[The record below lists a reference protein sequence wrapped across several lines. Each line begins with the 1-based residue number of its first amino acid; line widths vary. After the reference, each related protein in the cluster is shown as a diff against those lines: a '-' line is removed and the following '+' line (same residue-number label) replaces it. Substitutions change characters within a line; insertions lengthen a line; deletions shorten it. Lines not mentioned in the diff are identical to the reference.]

1 MRLTFITFVITACAA
16 VTQAQVQRIDPP
28 ALKDSGMAYLT
39 SDAKG
44 GAYLSWIDPLAGGGH
59 ALRYSRWNGAA
70 WSSANTIASGQ
81 GWFVNWADFPA
92 LAVTPDGSM
101 LAHWLTKSEGAG
113 TYGYG
118 IRVARKAPGSNTW
131 KQIFGANLTDKED
144 YAGFLSFVVTGNTAG
159 AVYLAPPPNAERS
172 AAAHNHDAHDAGE
185 VEHRKTLRYAAFNA
199 NGTVASDREIDADT
213 CSCCQTTVVST
224 PAGLLA
230 AYRDHA
236 PGEIRDIAVVR
247 LVNGKWTE
255 PKPLNRDGWKING
268 CPTEG
273 PSAAVQGERLGIAW
287 LTRAQDKPR
296 IQMSLSAN
304 SGAAFGEPIRIDD
317 GNPYGHPNVTLFDEQ
332 HYLVAWLERVPQGA
346 ELRMRR
352 VSMTGVMSP
361 SVTLA
366 NVAAARSAGLPKIV
380 VTGNQLLL
388 AWRDDRVHAGVL
400 LKSQFLSLE
409 NRK

>member
-1 MRLTFITFVITACAA
+1 MRTLHLIFAIALSGAILH
-16 VTQAQVQRIDPP
+16 AQVQRVDPP
-28 ALKDSGMAYLT
+28 AVKDSGMAFLT

-44 GAYLSWIDPLAGGGH
+44 AAYLSWIDPLPTGGH
-59 ALRYSRWNGAA
+59 ALRYSRWTGAA
-70 WSSANTIASGQ
+70 WSQASTITSGK
-81 GWFVNWADFPA
+81 GWFINWADFPA
-92 LAVTPDGSM
+92 LAITQDGTM
-101 LAHWLTKSEGAG
+101 LAHWLTKTEDGG

-118 IRVARKAPGSNTW
+118 IRVARKATGGTW
-131 KQIFGANLTDKED
+131 KEIFGASLADKED

-159 AVYLAPPPNAERS
+159 AVYLAPPPDAKPTGP
-172 AAAHNHDAHDAGE
+172 HDHDAHEAAGE
-185 VEHRKTLRYAAFNA
+185 MEHRKTLRYVALNA

-236 PGEIRDIAVVR
+236 PGEIRDIAIVR

-273 PSAAVQGERLGIAW
+273 PSAAVQGERVGIAW

-304 SGAAFGEPIRIDD
+304 SGASFAEPLRIDD
-317 GNPYGHPNVTLFDEQ
+317 GDPYGHPNVTLFDTQ
-332 HYLVAWLERVPQGA
+332 HYLVAWLEKTPQG
-346 ELRMRR
+346 EEVRLRR
-352 VSMTGVMSP
+352 VSLDGVKSP
-361 SVTLA
+361 SVTIA
-366 NVAAARSAGLPKIV
+366 SAAAARSAGLPKII
-380 VTGNQLLL
+380 VTGNQILL
-388 AWRDDRVHAGVL
+388 AWRDDRVRAGVL
-400 LKSQFLSLE
+400 SKTQFLSME